1 MYYNGNINKY
11 MECVGGFMKRYNKM
25 IILLIIILI
34 LSIFTWY
41 LTPVKKNISTS
52 LCSIN
57 GDQINVI
64 FNISWHRHIARPT
77 ELRGTITID
86 EIVYYSIHET
96 NTIINDG
103 KFLDKLIKKL
113 RNETLIQW
121 FVISTNNAFDIHN
134 NNIRVIQIDKDF
146 NTVYMTVV
154 RDGILTAYYGPA
166 ETAKEANVIS
176 SRLNM
181 R

>member
-1 MYYNGNINKY
+1 
-11 MECVGGFMKRYNKM
+11 MKRYNKK
-25 IILLIIILI
+25 IILFTAIILI
-34 LSIFTWY
+34 LSMFTWY
-41 LTPVKKNISTS
+41 LTPTKKNISTS
-52 LCSIN
+52 LCSMD
-57 GDQINVI
+57 GDQINVT
-64 FNISWHRHIARPT
+64 FNINWHRHITRPT
-77 ELRGTITID
+77 ELWGTITID

-134 NNIRVIQIDKDF
+134 NNIQIIQIDRDF
-146 NTVYMTVV
+146 NTVYITVV